1 MEGDMSVRQLALA
14 VVLLLVTLVA
24 GVSVG
29 AQVARAP
36 VPVPP
41 TVLAGPDVGFRVEG
55 VDGEFPIGKLVVKVR
70 GQWVEAQIRDGRL
83 VQPAR

>member
-1 MEGDMSVRQLALA
+1 MSVRQIALV
-14 VVLLLVTLVA
+14 VVLLVVTLAA
-24 GVSVG
+24 GVGVG

-36 VPVPP
+36 IPVPP

-55 VDGEFPIGKLVVKVR
+55 VDGEFPIGRLVVRVK

-83 VQPAR
+83 VPPAR